1 MGIFGDVW
9 SGIKSVG
16 GAVNEGLKKT
26 KILSKIA
33 PIAGSFLGNPVA
45 GAGVGTALGA
55 LGYRKGGMVVSTHKP
70 IAMKKGG
77 KVKPKPVKT
86 KAKRQEKKEK
96 KVNKKRQRKNK

>member
-9 SGIKSVG
+9 SGIKSAG
-16 GAVNEGLKKT
+16 SAINEGLKRT

-33 PIAGSFLGNPVA
+33 APVGAVLGQPLAGSAVA
-45 GAGVGTALGA
+45 AGLGA
-55 LGYRKGGMVVSTHKP
+55 LGYRKGGMIVSTHKP

-77 KVKPKPVKT
+77 KVKPK
-86 KAKRQEKKEK
+86 AKKEKRTEKKEK